1 MDRFLIIVFGLF
13 PGWGWALLI
22 GVAWAILV
30 YLALGR
36 LKLRG
41 GRTLG
46 LLAAITLRA
55 AAAASIAIITS
66 LDVLNDFAC
75 LTGIFGIPLTP
86 LFLAVEAGLLYALS
100 KQWPRTSAGRKDRF
114 ALWILIWLAFDAIA
128 LIAHF
133 RSALMCTV

>member
-22 GVAWAILV
+22 GGAWAILV

-41 GRTLG
+41 DRMLG
-46 LLAAITLRA
+46 LLATMTLRA
-55 AAAASIAIITS
+55 SAAASIAIMTS

-75 LTGIFGIPLTP
+75 LTGILGIPLTP

-100 KQWPRTSAGRKDRF
+100 KQWPRTAAGRRDRF
-114 ALWILIWLAFDAIA
+114 RIWIFIWLVLDAIA

>member
-22 GVAWAILV
+22 AAAWAILV
-30 YLALGR
+30 SLALGR

-46 LLAAITLRA
+46 LLTTMTLRA
-55 AAAASIAIITS
+55 VAAASIAILTS
-66 LDVLNDFAC
+66 LDALSDFAC
-75 LTGIFGIPLTP
+75 LTGIFGVPLTP

-100 KQWPRTSAGRKDRF
+100 KQWPRTAAGRKDRF

-128 LIAHF
+128 FIAHL